1 LYLIKKD
8 IYYTIGKIIGDR
20 IEMTLTKKEIKEL
33 QKEVIAIYNN
43 YKLFK
48 CDFCKELREDTE
60 PYGAYRICK
69 DCKENIERKYPKDLV
84 EDSLELE
91 IYPPDMRHGGFYC
104 PSQNSIVITSFEF
117 SVRETI
123 MTISHETIHYALHK
137 TIGISECY
145 KFDGIAKKY
154 LYDEDIVFGVV
165 DLEEI

>member
-1 LYLIKKD
+1 
-8 IYYTIGKIIGDR
+8 
-20 IEMTLTKKEIKEL
+20 MTLTKKEIKEL

-69 DCKENIERKYPKDLV
+69 GCKKTLEKRYPKEFV
-84 EDSLELE
+84 EDSVNLE
-91 IYPPDMRHGGFYC
+91 IYPPDISHGGFY
-104 PSQNSIVITSFEF
+104 SITQNSIVITDSKY

-123 MTISHETIHYALHK
+123 KTISHETIHYALHK

-154 LYDEDIVFGVV
+154 PYNEDIVFGVV